1 MHPSENIV
9 ALKAKSTTGT
19 GNIIQVYNMDKK
31 EKLKDITFS
40 ELIVYWKWI
49 ND

>member
-9 ALKAKSTTGT
+9 ALKAKSATGT